1 MGPGL
6 LIIAGEASGD
16 AHAARLAAELK
27 RLRPGCELR
36 ALGGHRL
43 KEAGAVE
50 VLPLAERGVVGFV
63 EVVRSLGFFRR
74 ALKVVAEE
82 LERRR
87 PAAVILVDFPG
98 FNFRVARLAQA
109 QGIPIIYYIAPQV
122 WAWHRRRIQE
132 MKRWAKKVLVIF
144 PFEVELYQQAGLDVE
159 FVGHPLIDALENLDD
174 PQQVRAAMGFA
185 EGPPLVGILPGS
197 REAELRRM
205 LPPMLEA
212 ARLIAG
218 RIEDAR
224 FVLPLAETLSRSAL
238 GPLPESLKVRV
249 IEHPTY
255 AQRAMLDFALT
266 ASGTAT
272 LENALLGVP
281 MAVVYKT
288 SWVSYLLARA
298 VIQVRHVGMVNL
310 LAGKTVCREF
320 IQHEATPQALA
331 AYACEVLQNP
341 QLKEQMKQQLAQ
353 VRDSLGEPGASR
365 RAAEAILK
373 AVE

>member
-1 MGPGL
+1 MGPRL

-82 LERRR
+82 LERHR

-98 FNFRVARLAQA
+98 FNFRAARLAHA
-109 QGIPIIYYIAPQV
+109 QGIPVIYYIAPQV

-132 MKRWAKKVLVIF
+132 MKRWARKILVIF

-174 PQQVRAAMGFA
+174 PQRVRAAMGFA

-224 FVLPLAETLSRSAL
+224 FALPLAETLPRSAL
-238 GPLPESLKVRV
+238 GSLPESLGVRV

-281 MAVVYKT
+281 MAVMYKT

-310 LAGKTVCREF
+310 LAGKTICREF

-331 AYACEVLQNP
+331 EYACEVLQNP
-341 QLKEQMKQQLAQ
+341 QLKEQIKQQLAK

-365 RAAEAILK
+365 RAAK
-373 AVE
+373 AVLQAVE